1 MDMKR
6 VLSELDALF
15 AKNDLDAVGEFL
27 EKQYEAAKKEEDFG
41 AQLSL
46 ANEMAGF
53 YREMTAFDKAREII
67 EDMYVLLKDTRVAGT
82 VEEGTSLLNIA
93 NTYRAMERF
102 EESESAYEKAAELYK
117 GTLLPDDFRLASLYN
132 NVSLLYQAQG
142 NYEQAAQNLLQA
154 LEIAKRHPEAEI
166 ELAVTYTNLG
176 QAYFNI
182 QGDAV
187 KKAEAYLKKAEE
199 IFAKG
204 GKKDYHYCGCANA
217 LGTLYFKTGEYG
229 LAVQYYEEALLNM
242 YETAGATG
250 NYDTIRENLMAAYEK
265 AGMKTYDNMMD
276 LCEGFYETYGK
287 PMIHEKFAG
296 YEDRIAVGLC
306 GEGSDCFGF
315 DDELS
320 RDHDCGP
327 RFCMWVCDEVYEQI
341 GESLQAEYDRL
352 PKIFA
357 GVILKKASMSGK
369 RDGVFKIDDF
379 YRKFLGDLAVPKL
392 YEEWWY
398 APEYNLAA
406 ATNGK
411 VFTDK
416 EGIFTGIREELLQ
429 YYPREIRL
437 RRLSDVLVRCAQS
450 GQYNY
455 PRMMARGDYVAAR
468 IALTEFMR
476 DIMNVV
482 FLLNKTYSPYYKWQH
497 KAMARL
503 EVLPEVGDI
512 LTAVCD
518 MEDQRGAW
526 EGVKY
531 ENSVNEKDMIAL
543 TIEILA
549 KLIVDELQKEGLS
562 ECGLLYLERQGIE
575 VLRFI
580 KEDVADV

>member
-1 MDMKR
+1 MDMKQ

-15 AKNDLDAVGEFL
+15 AKNDLDAVGQFL
-27 EKQYEAAKKEEDFG
+27 EKQYEIAKKEEDFG

-53 YREMTAFDKAREII
+53 YREMTAFDKARGIVSDI
-67 EDMYVLLKDTRVAGT
+67 QDLIKDTRVAGT
-82 VEEGTSLLNIA
+82 VEEGTSLLNVA
-93 NTYRAMERF
+93 NTYRAMGCF
-102 EESESAYEKAAELYK
+102 EESESAYDKAAEIYQ
-117 GTLLPDDFRLASLYN
+117 GALLPDDFRLASLYN
-132 NVSLLYQAQG
+132 NISLLYQAQG
-142 NYEQAAQNLLQA
+142 CYEKAAERLLLA
-154 LEIAKRHPEAEI
+154 LEIAKKHPEAKI

-176 QAYFNI
+176 QAYLNV
-182 QGDAV
+182 QGDGV
-187 KKAEAYLKKAEE
+187 KQAEAFLKQAEE
-199 IFAKG
+199 IFAED
-204 GKKDYHYCGCANA
+204 GKSDYHYCGCANA
-217 LGTLYFKTGEYG
+217 LGTLYFMTGRYV
-229 LAVQYYEEALLNM
+229 LAVRYYEEALLNM

-250 NYDTIRENLMAAYEK
+250 NYDTIRKNLLSAYEK
-265 AGMKTYDNMMD
+265 AGMKIYDNMMD
-276 LCEGFYETYGK
+276 LCEAFYETYGK

-320 RDHDCGP
+320 KDHDCGP
-327 RFCMWVCDEVYEQI
+327 RFCMWLSDETFEQI
-341 GESLQAEYDRL
+341 GEALQAEYDGL

-357 GVILKKASMSGK
+357 GVILKKAPMSGK

-379 YRKFLGDLAVPKL
+379 YRKFLGDFAAPKL

-398 APEYNLAA
+398 AQEYNLAA

-416 EGIFTGIREELLQ
+416 EGIFTGIREELLK
-429 YYPREIRL
+429 YYPRQIWL
-437 RRLSDVLVRCAQS
+437 GRLSDALIGCAQS

-468 IALTEFMR
+468 IALTEFMK
-476 DIMNVV
+476 DVMHVV
-482 FLLNKTYSPYYKWQH
+482 FLLNRTYAPYYKWQH

-503 EVLPEVGDI
+503 KILPEVGDI

-526 EGVKY
+526 KGVKY
-531 ENSVNEKDMIAL
+531 ENTVNEKDMIAL
-543 TIEILA
+543 TIEIMA

-562 ECGLLYLERQGIE
+562 ECGLLYLERQGVE

-580 KEDVADV
+580 KEGASDV